1 MRALIVDDNATIR
14 RILLRFLA
22 PLGFEVFEAEHGGD
36 ALLQLGALG
45 AVELVLVDWNM
56 PLVDG
61 LTFVRVVRAHE
72 RFAAVAIMMITTES
86 SESRVA
92 EALSAGVDDYDGR
105 ADPVDDLIP
114 VTGARAPYHTRT
126 PVQRD
131 RLPQVPADPPTHECP
146 PGATSIGSTFSTPP
160 WPHPPGYDR

>member
-1 MRALIVDDNATIR
+1 M
-14 RILLRFLA
+14 
-22 PLGFEVFEAEHGGD
+22 GFEVFEAEHGGD

-72 RFAAVAIMMITTES
+72 RFAAVAIVMITTES

-92 EALSAGVDDYDGR
+92 EALSAGVDEYVFK
-105 ADPVDDLIP
+105 PFTKDDVVSKLAAL
-114 VTGARAPYHTRT
+114 GLGSGS
-126 PVQRD
+126 QRV
-131 RLPQVPADPPTHECP
+131 R
-146 PGATSIGSTFSTPP
+146 
-160 WPHPPGYDR
+160 

>member
-72 RFAAVAIMMITTES
+72 RFAAVAIVMVTTES

-92 EALSAGVDDYDGR
+92 EALSAGVDEYVFK
-105 ADPVDDLIP
+105 PFTKDDVVSKLAAL
-114 VTGARAPYHTRT
+114 GLGSGS
-126 PVQRD
+126 QRV
-131 RLPQVPADPPTHECP
+131 R
-146 PGATSIGSTFSTPP
+146 
-160 WPHPPGYDR
+160 